1 MVYKKIQPTT
11 HWPGLRLFLVFPG
24 MDVNIYFGIYADN
37 RLRLGDVYPS
47 PLTGGGSLF
56 DFKNFLGDDHFQFV
70 GPGQVGV
77 YAILVF
83 SVENLVPV
91 QVHFQPTRIGWG
103 QLDGNVTGVLR
114 APELGRQPRGDGVV
128 PSRHAV
134 DDFYFNFPELCSR
147 HNAP

>member
-1 MVYKKIQPTT
+1 MSSSLKQRKPWAAAQGFTKVTRRFELVVCGHWLGQPLSDSRPQLL
-11 HWPGLRLFLVFPG
+11 H
-24 MDVNIYFGIYADN
+24 
-37 RLRLGDVYPS
+37 
-47 PLTGGGSLF
+47 
-56 DFKNFLGDDHFQFV
+56 
-70 GPGQVGV
+70 PGQVRV
-77 YAILVF
+77 LASLIRT
-83 SVENLVPV
+83 VENLVPV

-114 APELGRQPRGDGVV
+114 APDLGRQPRGDGVV